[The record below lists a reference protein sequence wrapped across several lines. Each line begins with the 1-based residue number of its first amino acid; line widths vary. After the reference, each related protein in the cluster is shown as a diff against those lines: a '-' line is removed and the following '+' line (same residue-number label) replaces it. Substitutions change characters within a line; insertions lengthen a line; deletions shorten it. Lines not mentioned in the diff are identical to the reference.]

1 MLNDTLVLLIKSSAQ
16 MSHSLQEF
24 KVIQNVLPQSQE
36 EVIARLLAEFD
47 KLPGQLQLCARY
59 IIDHPHE
66 VGLQSMRTLAAN
78 AEVQPNSFVRL
89 ARQLGFTGY
98 DAMRERFRDFVR
110 GGIGSSPDRLRWL
123 QQMDSKGGSTA
134 IFGSMAEACL
144 QNTEKMF
151 AQQSVQ
157 DLERA
162 VDWMINARRVYV
174 LGLGLAY
181 PLAYNFWY
189 VARMGFDHFILTP
202 RHGSLPS
209 DDIIRMDERDCLLA
223 MTFQPYRRDTLEA
236 VKRAKQVGAKIIG
249 VTDSSAST
257 LCREADLGLVSPTH
271 TPQFFHSNSA
281 VTALLESLCA
291 LLVVRGGET
300 ASSSVEAF
308 HSARWEENIYDES

>member
-1 MLNDTLVLLIKSSAQ
+1 
-16 MSHSLQEF
+16 MSHTSPEL
-24 KVIQNVLPQSQE
+24 KVIESILPQSQE
-36 EVIARLLAEFD
+36 EVIVRLLDGFED
-47 KLPGQLQLCARY
+47 LPGQLQLCARY

-89 ARQLGFTGY
+89 ARQLGFEGY
-98 DAMRERFRDFVR
+98 DALRERFRDFVR
-110 GGIGSSPDRLRWL
+110 GGIGSSPDRVRWL
-123 QQMDSKGGSTA
+123 QQMGREGGSTA

-144 QNTEKMF
+144 ENTEKMF

-162 VDWMINARRVYV
+162 VDLMINARRVYV

-189 VARMGFDHFILTP
+189 VARMGFDHFVLTP
-202 RHGSLPS
+202 RHGSLPA
-209 DDIIRMDERDCLLA
+209 DDLIRVDERDCLLA
-223 MTFQPYRRDTLEA
+223 MTFQPYRRDTLAA
-236 VKRAKQVGAKIIG
+236 VQRAKQAGAKVIG
-249 VTDSSAST
+249 ITDSSAAA

-291 LLVVRGGET
+291 LLVVRGGDE
-300 ASSSVEAF
+300 ASAAVESF
-308 HSARWEENIYDES
+308 HSARWEENIYDEP

>member
-1 MLNDTLVLLIKSSAQ
+1 
-16 MSHSLQEF
+16 MSQTTRNF
-24 KVIQNVLPQSQE
+24 TVIENVLPKTQE
-36 EVIARLLAEFD
+36 EVIARLLHDFD
-47 KLPGQLQLCARY
+47 ELPGQLQLCARF

-66 VGLQSMRTLAAN
+66 VGLQSMRTLATD

-89 ARQLGFTGY
+89 ARHLGFEGY

-110 GGIGSSPDRLRWL
+110 GGIGSSPDRVRWL
-123 QQMDSKGGSTA
+123 QQLGRKGGSA
-134 IFGSMAEACL
+134 AVFGSMAEACL
-144 QNTEKMF
+144 ENTEKMF
-151 AQQSVQ
+151 AQQSVA
-157 DLERA
+157 DLETA
-162 VDWMINARRVYV
+162 VDLMINARRVYV

-223 MTFQPYRRDTLEA
+223 MTFQPYRRDTLAA
-236 VKRAKQVGAKIIG
+236 VQRARKTGAKVIG
-249 VTDSSAST
+249 ITDSNAAS
-257 LCREADLGLVSPTH
+257 LCREADIGLVAPTH

-291 LLVVRGGET
+291 LLVVRGGDT
-300 ASSSVEAF
+300 ASQAVEAF
-308 HSARWEENIYDES
+308 HQARWEENIYDES

>member
-1 MLNDTLVLLIKSSAQ
+1 
-16 MSHSLQEF
+16 MSHISPEL
-24 KVIQNVLPQSQE
+24 KVIESVLPQSQE
-36 EVIARLLAEFD
+36 EVIARLLDGFED
-47 KLPGQLQLCARY
+47 LPGQLQLCARY

-66 VGLQSMRTLAAN
+66 IGLQSMRTLAAN

-89 ARQLGFTGY
+89 ARQLGFEGY
-98 DAMRERFRDFVR
+98 DALRERFRDFVR
-110 GGIGSSPDRLRWL
+110 GGIGSSPDRVRWL
-123 QQMDSKGGSTA
+123 QQMDREGGSTA
-134 IFGSMAEACL
+134 IFGSMAAACL
-144 QNTEKMF
+144 ENTEKMF

-162 VDWMINARRVYV
+162 VDLMINARRVYV

-189 VARMGFDHFILTP
+189 VARMGFDHFVLTP

-209 DDIIRMDERDCLLA
+209 DDLIRMDERDCLLA
-223 MTFQPYRRDTLEA
+223 MTFQPYRRDTLAA
-236 VKRAKQVGAKIIG
+236 VQRAKQTGAKVIG
-249 VTDSSAST
+249 VTDSSAAA

-291 LLVVRGGET
+291 LLVVRGGDE
-300 ASSSVEAF
+300 ASAAVEAF

>member
-1 MLNDTLVLLIKSSAQ
+1 
-16 MSHSLQEF
+16 MSHSSAELN
-24 KVIQNVLPQSQE
+24 VIENALPQSQE
-36 EVIARLLAEFD
+36 EVIARLLDGFGD
-47 KLPGQLQLCARY
+47 LPGQLQLCARY

-89 ARQLGFTGY
+89 ARQLGFEGY
-98 DAMRERFRDFVR
+98 DALRERFRDFVR
-110 GGIGSSPDRLRWL
+110 GGIGSSPDRVRWL
-123 QQMDSKGGSTA
+123 QQMDRKGGSTA
-134 IFGSMAEACL
+134 IFGSMVEACL
-144 QNTEKMF
+144 ENTEKMF

-162 VDWMINARRVYV
+162 VDLMINARRVYV

-189 VARMGFDHFILTP
+189 VARMGFDHFVLTP
-202 RHGSLPS
+202 RHGSLPA
-209 DDIIRMDERDCLLA
+209 DDLIRMDERDCLLA
-223 MTFQPYRRDTLEA
+223 MTFQPYRRDTLAA
-236 VKRAKQVGAKIIG
+236 VQRAKQAGAKVIG
-249 VTDSSAST
+249 VTDSSAAA

-291 LLVVRGGET
+291 LLVVRGGDE
-300 ASSSVEAF
+300 ASASVEAF

>member
-1 MLNDTLVLLIKSSAQ
+1 
-16 MSHSLQEF
+16 MSQISRNL
-24 KVIQNVLPQSQE
+24 KVIENRLPQSQE
-36 EVIARLLAEFD
+36 EVIERLLRDFD
-47 KLPGQLQLCARY
+47 ELPAQLQLCARY
-59 IIDHPHE
+59 IVDHPHE

-89 ARQLGFTGY
+89 ARHLGFEGY
-98 DAMRERFRDFVR
+98 DALRERFRDFVR
-110 GGIGSSPDRLRWL
+110 GGIGSSPDRVRWL
-123 QQMDSKGGSTA
+123 QQMDREGGSTA

-144 QNTEKMF
+144 ENTEKMF
-151 AQQSVQ
+151 AGQSVD

-162 VDWMINARRVYV
+162 ADAMISARRVFV

-189 VARMGFDHFILTP
+189 VARMGFEHFVLIP

-223 MTFQPYRRDTLEA
+223 MTFQPYRRDTLAA
-236 VKRAKQVGAKIIG
+236 VQRARKNGATIIG
-249 VTDSSAST
+249 VTDSSAAS
-257 LCREADLGLVSPTH
+257 LCREADIGLVSPTH

-291 LLVVRGGET
+291 LLIVRGGEA
-300 ASSSVEAF
+300 ASDAVDAF
-308 HSARWEENIYDES
+308 HAARWEENIYDES

>member
-1 MLNDTLVLLIKSSAQ
+1 
-16 MSHSLQEF
+16 MSHTSPEL
-24 KVIQNVLPQSQE
+24 KVIESVLPQSQE
-36 EVIARLLAEFD
+36 EVIARLLEGFED
-47 KLPGQLQLCARY
+47 LPGQLQLCARY

-89 ARQLGFTGY
+89 ARQLGFEGY
-98 DAMRERFRDFVR
+98 DALRERFRDFVR
-110 GGIGSSPDRLRWL
+110 GGTGSSPDRVRWL
-123 QQMDSKGGSTA
+123 QQMDREGGSTA

-144 QNTEKMF
+144 ENTEKMF
-151 AQQSVQ
+151 AQQSMQ

-162 VDWMINARRVYV
+162 VDLMIDARRVYV

-202 RHGSLPS
+202 RHGSLPA
-209 DDIIRMDERDCLLA
+209 DDLIRMDERDCLLA
-223 MTFQPYRRDTLEA
+223 MTFQPYRRDTLAA
-236 VKRAKQVGAKIIG
+236 VQRARQAGAKVIG
-249 VTDSSAST
+249 VTDSSAAA

-281 VTALLESLCA
+281 VTALLETLCA
-291 LLVVRGGET
+291 LLVVRGGDA
-300 ASSSVEAF
+300 ASAAVEAF
-308 HSARWEENIYDES
+308 HSARWGENIYDES

>member
-1 MLNDTLVLLIKSSAQ
+1 
-16 MSHSLQEF
+16 MSQTTRNF
-24 KVIQNVLPQSQE
+24 TVIENVLPKTQE
-36 EVIARLLAEFD
+36 EVIARLLADFD
-47 KLPGQLQLCARY
+47 ELPGQLQLCARF

-66 VGLQSMRTLAAN
+66 VGLQSMRTLATD

-89 ARQLGFTGY
+89 ARHLGFEGY

-110 GGIGSSPDRLRWL
+110 GGIGSSPDRVRWL
-123 QQMDSKGGSTA
+123 QQLGRKGGSA
-134 IFGSMAEACL
+134 AVFGSMAEACL
-144 QNTEKMF
+144 ENTEKMF
-151 AQQSVQ
+151 AQQSVA
-157 DLERA
+157 DLETA
-162 VDWMINARRVYV
+162 VDLMINARRVYV

-223 MTFQPYRRDTLEA
+223 MTFQPYRRDTLAA
-236 VKRAKQVGAKIIG
+236 VQRARKSGAKVIG
-249 VTDSSAST
+249 ITDSNAAS
-257 LCREADLGLVSPTH
+257 LCREADIGLVAPTH

-291 LLVVRGGET
+291 LLVVRGGDT
-300 ASSSVEAF
+300 ASQAVEAF
-308 HSARWEENIYDES
+308 HQARWEENIYDES

>member
-1 MLNDTLVLLIKSSAQ
+1 
-16 MSHSLQEF
+16 MSYSQANFEI
-24 KVIQNVLPQSQE
+24 VENALPQSQE
-36 EVIARLLAEFD
+36 EVISRLLMEFD
-47 KLPGQLQLCARY
+47 NLPAQLQICARY
-59 IIDHPHE
+59 IIDHSHE

-89 ARQLGFTGY
+89 ARHLGFEGY

-110 GGIGSSPDRLRWL
+110 GGIGSSPDRVRWL
-123 QQMDSKGGSTA
+123 QQMDREGGSTA
-134 IFGSMAEACL
+134 VFGSMAEACL
-144 QNTEKMF
+144 ENTEKMF
-151 AQQSVQ
+151 AQQSVRE
-157 DLERA
+157 LEQA
-162 VDWMINARRVYV
+162 VDWMIDAHRVYV

-189 VARMGFDHFILTP
+189 VARMGFDHFILSP
-202 RHGSLPS
+202 QHGSLPA

-223 MTFQPYRRDTLEA
+223 MTFQPYRRDTLAA
-236 VKRAKQVGAKIIG
+236 VQRAKQIGAKVIG
-249 VTDSSAST
+249 ITDSSAST

-291 LLVVRGGET
+291 LLVVRGGEA
-300 ASSSVEAF
+300 ASEAVEAF

>member
-1 MLNDTLVLLIKSSAQ
+1 MD
-16 MSHSLQEF
+16 
-24 KVIQNVLPQSQE
+24 
-36 EVIARLLAEFD
+36 
-47 KLPGQLQLCARY
+47 
-59 IIDHPHE
+59 
-66 VGLQSMRTLAAN
+66 
-78 AEVQPNSFVRL
+78 
-89 ARQLGFTGY
+89 
-98 DAMRERFRDFVR
+98 RE
-110 GGIGSSPDRLRWL
+110 
-123 QQMDSKGGSTA
+123 GGSTA

-144 QNTEKMF
+144 ENTEKMF

-162 VDWMINARRVYV
+162 VDLMINARRVYV

-189 VARMGFDHFILTP
+189 VARMGFDHFVLTP

-209 DDIIRMDERDCLLA
+209 DDLIRMDERDCLLA
-223 MTFQPYRRDTLEA
+223 MTFQPYRRDTLAA
-236 VKRAKQVGAKIIG
+236 VQRAKQTGAKVIG
-249 VTDSSAST
+249 VTDSSAAA

-291 LLVVRGGET
+291 LLVVRGGDE
-300 ASSSVEAF
+300 ASAAVEAF